1 MTIMTAPIAKVLSAV
16 LAALLVLGACNA
28 ACAKHKKKPRVKP
41 AATSQSAP
49 VSHAPVDKD
58 GTPIIMN
65 DYPAPRASKLETE
78 PQQHGDHP
86 ITIPRGSSTY
96 IPPPNPSP
104 SGGPPPASMLQTV
117 PQPAPLP
124 PPANFGDKAT
134 NCMQSFPLN
143 KGVGNNSSDMQTYV
157 RQCAN

>member
-1 MTIMTAPIAKVLSAV
+1 MTIMTAPIAKVLNVA
-16 LAALLVLGACNA
+16 LATLLVLGACDV
-28 ACAKHKKKPRVKP
+28 ACAKHKKNPRVKP
-41 AATSQSAP
+41 AATSQSAS

-78 PQQHGDHP
+78 PQQHGDRP
-86 ITIPRGSSTY
+86 IAIPRGSSIY
-96 IPPPNPSP
+96 IPPPNRSP

-124 PPANFGDKAT
+124 PPASFGDKAT